1 MFFDKAAVSLTYILE
16 FKCFEFL
23 IIPHKAAVSL
33 GYKWGSMFVLM
44 FCGTQVPDTEFDD
57 EDEAVLAFNRARLNN
72 PFIRIELLEMI
83 YYEAYQLIKTSHP
96 TYKNP
101 YI

>member
-1 MFFDKAAVSLTYILE
+1 
-16 FKCFEFL
+16 
-23 IIPHKAAVSL
+23 
-33 GYKWGSMFVLM
+33 MFVLM
-44 FCGTQVPDTEFDD
+44 FRGTSVPDTEFDD
-57 EDEAVLAFNRARLNN
+57 EDEAVLAFNHARLNN

-101 YI
+101 FI